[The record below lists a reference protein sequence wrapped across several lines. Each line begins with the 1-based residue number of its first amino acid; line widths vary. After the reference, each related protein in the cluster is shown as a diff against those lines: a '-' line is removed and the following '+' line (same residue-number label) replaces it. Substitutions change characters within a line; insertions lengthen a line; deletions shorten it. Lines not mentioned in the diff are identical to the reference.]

1 VTGRF
6 LSLVIDTNEK
16 EIIVMP
22 VEIIDVSG
30 KLLQVKIRGV
40 LTKADHERIMQVA
53 KEAIAREGKVR
64 ALAILDGFEGWERSG
79 DWGDVSFM
87 MQEGQQIEKM
97 AIVGDEKWRDD
108 ALAFTAKG
116 FRPTAIEF
124 FPVSRMNEARTWL
137 NS

>member
-1 VTGRF
+1 
-6 LSLVIDTNEK
+6 
-16 EIIVMP
+16 MP

-53 KEAIAREGKVR
+53 KEAIAREGKIR
-64 ALAILDGFEGWERSG
+64 ALIIAEGFEGWERSG

-97 AIVGDEKWRDD
+97 AIVADEKWRDD

-124 FPVSRMNEARTWL
+124 FPSSRLNEAHTWV
-137 NS
+137 SS

>member
-1 VTGRF
+1 
-6 LSLVIDTNEK
+6 
-16 EIIVMP
+16 MP
-22 VEIIDVSG
+22 VEVIYASG
-30 KLLQVKIRGV
+30 KLVEVKIRGV
-40 LTKADHERIMQVA
+40 LQKTDHERMIEIA
-53 KEAIAREGKVR
+53 KEAIRREGNIR
-64 ALAILDGFEGWERSG
+64 ALIIAEGFEGWGRSG

-124 FPVSRMNEARTWL
+124 FPQDRLGEARSWL
-137 NS
+137 KA